1 MNLQEIKTKL
11 QNLDNA
17 LFPQSLEIFERNIRI
32 GFSEELSLFGLFVPF
47 IVSRDLDTNTKAVE
61 ILKLSGQTDLLNSI
75 TDYQSITEIEKLEDK
90 KLKDNFKKS
99 PEKIYEIIF
108 TKITHTRFAI
118 ALLSAKVSQINRK
131 EFLPDK
137 KTFFQFVEK
146 IYSPLSQVFGIHAYS
161 MLFDDFL
168 ITEKFQI
175 EYKDL
180 LNEAKPHLLRGGK
193 EIEILKG
200 KLEKFRKYSSEI
212 IEGRVKSP
220 TSVFKKVYERKE
232 KLIEIMDFVA
242 IRIVTETIEDC
253 YSWLGYIYANW
264 NPLLSKFKDYIE
276 HPKPNGYKS
285 LHIVIL
291 TESGPVEI
299 QIKTHKMHK
308 YNELGVASHWKY
320 KVKESNKIFDKIK
333 SCIGKNI
340 SEYGKGNIFVFTPK
354 NDIIL
359 LPKDSCII
367 DFAYAIHS
375 DVGDA
380 LSYVEINGRLESLN
394 TKLKDRDVV
403 NCFLDKKKSPNA
415 KWLEWAVSQKARE
428 KISQELHIVRVEKRV
443 KKTLVN
449 EEQIKNL
456 KVAQCCNPFCEDE
469 VGIYK
474 STKRKSVLHTTE
486 CLKKKNKSY
495 KLVDNKVK
503 SYILVNKTIKV
514 KLNEEDFS
522 NVADRLKQL
531 FLLDFLSKDEKEKVC
546 VFKKQIKSR
555 EDFEKLKKDLM
566 LDENVESVE
575 LVI

>member
-1 MNLQEIKTKL
+1 MQLQEIKSKL
-11 QNLDNA
+11 QNLDNI
-17 LFPQSLEIFERNIRI
+17 LFQQGLEIFERNVRI

-47 IVSRDLDTNTKAVE
+47 IVCKNDSSNKVIE
-61 ILKLSGQTDLLNSI
+61 ILKTTEQKDLLDSI
-75 TDYQSITEIEKLEDK
+75 ADYLSIIDIEKLEDK
-90 KLKDNFKKS
+90 RLKDNFKNN
-99 PEKIYEIIF
+99 PEKIYELIF

-118 ALLSAKVSQINRK
+118 ALLSAKVSQINKK

-137 KTFFQFVEK
+137 KTFFAFVEK
-146 IYSPLSQVFGIHAYS
+146 IYSPLSQVFGIHTYS
-161 MLFDDFL
+161 GLFDDFL
-168 ITEKFQI
+168 ITERFPK
-175 EYKDL
+175 EYKEI
-180 LNEAKPHLLRGGK
+180 LNEAKPHLIKGKK
-193 EIEILKG
+193 EIEIIK
-200 KLEKFRKYSSEI
+200 KRLENYRKYSSEV

-220 TSVFKKVYERKE
+220 TSVFKKVYEKNE

-242 IRIVTETIEDC
+242 IRIVTETVEDC
-253 YSWLGYIYANW
+253 YSWLGHIYANYD
-264 NPLLSKFKDYIE
+264 PLLSKFKDYIE

-333 SCIGKNI
+333 SNIEKNI
-340 SEYGKGNIFVFTPK
+340 SEYGLGNIFVFTPK

-359 LPKDSCII
+359 LPKDSCVI

-375 DVGDA
+375 DIGDA
-380 LSYVEINGRLESLN
+380 LSYVEINGRLEPLN
-394 TKLKDRDVV
+394 TKLKDKDVV
-403 NCFLDKKKSPNA
+403 SVFCDKKKSPNA

-428 KISQELHIVRVEKRV
+428 KISQELHIVRAEKRV
-443 KKTLVN
+443 KKIPIN
-449 EEQIKNL
+449 EEQLKNL
-456 KVAQCCNPFCEDE
+456 KVAQCCNPFCDEE

-486 CLKKKNKSY
+486 CLKKKNKDY
-495 KLVDNKVK
+495 KLADEQTKNFVLANKK
-503 SYILVNKTIKV
+503 IIIKLNYDDFEKTIDKI
-514 KLNEEDFS
+514 
-522 NVADRLKQL
+522 KQIFQL
-531 FLLDFLSKDEKEKVC
+531 EFITKEEKEKTC
-546 VFKKQIKSR
+546 FFRKQIKSR

-575 LVI
+575 LSF